1 MAYVKSDKINIFPI
15 SKPRFSSNQKN
26 NRLMGEK
33 NISNIIAQLTKSNG
47 TENDGFVIE
56 YIANSKLLFN
66 INGYYCEVND
76 SSFETNFA
84 LYAQPIWA
92 TIKVSTGD
100 FPEIYGQDNDNN
112 YEGVEFI
119 QSGTKPAS
127 AVVIDTS
134 IYNQYS
140 VKLLEKING
149 EWVVPDS
156 SRVIISPANAGLN
169 INVIDAGVVK

>member
-1 MAYVKSDKINIFPI
+1 MAYVKSDKIDIFPI

-33 NISNIIAQLTKSNG
+33 NISNIIAQLIKSND

-66 INGYYCEVND
+66 INGYYCEVTD
-76 SSFETNFA
+76 SSFEKNFA
-84 LYAQPIWA
+84 LSDLPIWA
-92 TIKVSTGD
+92 IIKVSTGD
-100 FPEIYGQDNDNN
+100 FPEIYGQDNNSN

-127 AVVIDTS
+127 AVIIGTS

-156 SRVIISPANAGLN
+156 SRVILSPANAGLN
-169 INVIDAGVVK
+169 INVIDAGVIK